1 LLNVMNMKKSIIA
14 LVLLA
19 TLPAFA
25 LAKKPTKA
33 AEPAAEPVV
42 EEAEPTVTEEC
53 VINVSLFNE
62 SVKNKQ
68 YADAWEPWWQVYNTC
83 PSANKAIYTRGDEL
97 VEWKISQT
105 QDQKEYDELRHL
117 LLKLHDSRIK
127 YFGDDPKYPAAYV
140 LGLKGVDYCNFFKED
155 PLKDPA
161 YEWLKQSIEG
171 MGNKSQIQVL
181 KTFADLSNMRYKSD
195 PDKYATAYISDYQMV
210 SMILAAQAADPQNK
224 NAARAQENKD
234 YVDQMFAS
242 SGAANCD
249 KLDEIFGPIVK
260 DNISNLDMLNK
271 IMAMFRRVK
280 CTESEIYFTAA
291 AASHKLE
298 PTEESA
304 AGCAKMCMKKGDYK
318 DAVTYYEQAIELA
331 PEDDKED
338 RAEYLFNIAYIYF
351 DKIKSYQ
358 LSRTYLRRSLEL
370 QANQGRCYILMGMLY
385 AASQPY
391 GEGMA
396 PAKAAILNKTVF
408 WAAVD
413 KFQKAK
419 MVDPDVVDD
428 ANKLIASYSKYFPTK
443 EEIFDLPELQDGAS
457 FTVGGWIQETTTC
470 RAAKQ

>member
-1 LLNVMNMKKSIIA
+1 MKKSIIA
-14 LVLLA
+14 LVLVA

-25 LAKKPTKA
+25 LAKKPQKA
-33 AEPAAEPVV
+33 AEPAPAAPV
-42 EEAEPTVTEEC
+42 EEAEPTITEEC

-68 YADAWEPWWQVYNTC
+68 YADAWEPWWQVYTTC
-83 PSANKAIYTRGDEL
+83 PNANKVIYTRGDEL

-105 QDQKEYDELRHL
+105 QDPKEYDELRQL

-127 YFGDDPKYPAAYV
+127 YFGNDPKYPKAYI

-155 PLKDPA
+155 PLKEPA
-161 YEWLKQSIEG
+161 YGWLKESIEG
-171 MGNKSQIQVL
+171 MGNKSQLQVL
-181 KTFADLSNMRYKSD
+181 KAFADLSNARYKSD
-195 PDKYATAYISDYQMV
+195 PDKYASAYIADYQTV
-210 SMILAAQAADPQNK
+210 STILGVQAADASNK

-234 YVDQMFAS
+234 YVDQIFAS

-249 KLDEIFGPIVK
+249 KLDEIFGPIVQEHLN
-260 DNISNLDMLNK
+260 DINTLNK
-271 IMAMFRRVK
+271 IMAMFRRMK
-280 CTESEIYFTAA
+280 CTESEVYFTAA
-291 AASHKLE
+291 AASHTLE
-298 PTEESA
+298 PTEERA
-304 AGCAKMCMKKGDYK
+304 AGCAKMCMKKADYK
-318 DAVTYYEQAIELA
+318 DAINYYEQAIELA

-351 DKIKSYQ
+351 DKIKAYQ
-358 LSRTYLRRSLEL
+358 LSRQYLRSSLEL
-370 QANQGRCYILMGMLY
+370 MANQGRCYILMGMLY
-385 AASQPY
+385 ASSKPY

-396 PAKAAILNKTVF
+396 AAKAAILNKTVF

-419 MVDPDVVDD
+419 MVEPDVADD

-470 RAAKQ
+470 RAAK

>member
-1 LLNVMNMKKSIIA
+1 MKKYIIA
-14 LVLLA
+14 LVLVA

-25 LAKKPTKA
+25 LAKKPQKA
-33 AEPAAEPVV
+33 AEPAQAALVV

-68 YADAWEPWWQVYNTC
+68 YADAWDPWWQVYTTC
-83 PSANKAIYTRGDEL
+83 PNANKAIYTRGDEL

-105 QDQKEYDELRHL
+105 QDPKEYDELRQL

-127 YFGDDPKYPAAYV
+127 YFGDDPKYPKAYI
-140 LGLKGVDYCNFFKED
+140 LGLKGVDYCNFYKED

-161 YEWLKQSIEG
+161 YEWLKESIEG
-171 MGNKSQIQVL
+171 MREKSQIQVL
-181 KTFADLSNMRYKSD
+181 KQFADLSNARYKLD
-195 PDKYATAYISDYQMV
+195 PEKYGAAYIADYQAV
-210 SMILAAQAADPQNK
+210 SMILAAQASDPKNK
-224 NAARAQENKD
+224 NAMRAQENKY

-242 SGAANCD
+242 SGAADCD
-249 KLDEIFGPIVK
+249 KLDEIFGPIVSE
-260 DNISNLDMLNK
+260 NISNLDILNK
-271 IMAMFRRVK
+271 IMGMYRRVK

-291 AASHKLE
+291 AAVHKLE

-304 AGCAKMCMKKGDYK
+304 AGCAKMCMKKGEYK
-318 DAVTYYEQAIELA
+318 DAVNYYEQAIELA

-358 LSRTYLRRSLEL
+358 LSRNYLRRSLEL

-385 AASQPY
+385 AASKPY

-396 PAKAAILNKTVF
+396 AAKAAILNKTVF

-419 MVDPDVVDD
+419 MVDPDVADD

-470 RAAKQ
+470 RAAK

>member
-1 LLNVMNMKKSIIA
+1 MKKSIIA
-14 LVLLA
+14 LVLVA

-25 LAKKPTKA
+25 LAKKPQKA
-33 AEPAAEPVV
+33 AEPAPDAPV
-42 EEAEPTVTEEC
+42 EEAEPTITEEC

-68 YADAWEPWWQVYNTC
+68 YADAWEPWWQVYTTC
-83 PSANKAIYTRGDEL
+83 PNANKVIYTRGDEL

-105 QDQKEYDELRHL
+105 QDPKEYDELRQL

-127 YFGDDPKYPAAYV
+127 YFGNDPKYPKAYI

-155 PLKDPA
+155 PLKEPA
-161 YEWLKQSIEG
+161 YGWLKESIEG
-171 MGNKSQIQVL
+171 MGNKSQLQVL
-181 KTFADLSNMRYKSD
+181 KAFADLSNARYKSD
-195 PDKYATAYISDYQMV
+195 PDKYASAYIADYQTV
-210 SMILAAQAADPQNK
+210 STILGVQAADASNK

-234 YVDQMFAS
+234 YVDQIFAS

-249 KLDEIFGPIVK
+249 KLDEIFGPIVQEHLN
-260 DNISNLDMLNK
+260 DINTLNK
-271 IMAMFRRVK
+271 IMAMFRRMK
-280 CTESEIYFTAA
+280 CTESEVYFTAA
-291 AASHKLE
+291 AASHTLE

-304 AGCAKMCMKKGDYK
+304 AGCAKMCMKKADYK
-318 DAVTYYEQAIELA
+318 DAINYYEQAIELA

-351 DKIKSYQ
+351 DKIKAYQ
-358 LSRTYLRRSLEL
+358 LSRQYLRSSLEL
-370 QANQGRCYILMGMLY
+370 MANQGRCYILMGMLY
-385 AASQPY
+385 ASSKPY

-396 PAKAAILNKTVF
+396 AAKAAILNKTVF

-419 MVDPDVVDD
+419 MVEPDVADD

-470 RAAKQ
+470 RAAK

>member
-1 LLNVMNMKKSIIA
+1 MKKSIIA

-25 LAKKPTKA
+25 LAKKPQK
-33 AEPAAEPVV
+33 PAEPVAEPEPV
-42 EEAEPTVTEEC
+42 EENVVTEEC

-68 YADAWEPWWQVYNTC
+68 YADAWEPWWQVYTTC

-105 QDQKEYDELRHL
+105 QDEKEYNELRQL
-117 LLKLHDSRIK
+117 LMTLHDKRIK
-127 YFGDDPKYPAAYV
+127 YFGDDPKYPKAYI
-140 LGLKGVDYCNFFKED
+140 LGLKGVDYCNFYKED

-161 YEWLKQSIEG
+161 YGWLKESIEG
-171 MGNKSQIQVL
+171 MGTKSQIQVL
-181 KTFADLSNMRYKSD
+181 KMFADLSNARYKSD
-195 PDKYATAYISDYQMV
+195 PDKYGAAYIADYQLV
-210 SMILAAQAADPQNK
+210 SMTLAAQASDPANK

-249 KLDEIFGPIVK
+249 KLDEIFGPIVQ

-271 IMAMFRRVK
+271 IMSMFRRVK
-280 CTESEIYFTAA
+280 CTESEIYFMAA

-318 DAVTYYEQAIELA
+318 DAVAYYEQAIELS

-351 DKIKSYQ
+351 DKIKSYPV
-358 LSRTYLRRSLEL
+358 SRQYLRRSLEM
-370 QANQGRCYILMGMLY
+370 QASQGRCYILMGMLY

-419 MVDPDVVDD
+419 MVDPEVADD

-457 FTVGGWIQETTTC
+457 FTVGGWIQESTTC

>member
-1 LLNVMNMKKSIIA
+1 MRKSIIA
-14 LVLLA
+14 LALLA

-33 AEPAAEPVV
+33 AEPAQAAPAVV
-42 EEAEPTVTEEC
+42 EEEAEPTITEEC

-68 YADAWEPWWQVYNTC
+68 YADAWDPWWQVYTTC
-83 PSANKAIYTRGDEL
+83 PNANKAIYTRGDEL

-105 QDQKEYDELRHL
+105 QDQKEYEELRQL
-117 LLKLHDSRIK
+117 LLTLHDMRIK
-127 YFGDDPKYPAAYV
+127 YFGNDPKYPAAYV
-140 LGLKGVDYCNFFKED
+140 LGLKGVDYCNFYKED
-155 PLKDPA
+155 PLKEPA

-181 KTFADLSNMRYKSD
+181 KQFADLSNARYKSD
-195 PDKYATAYISDYQMV
+195 PEKYATAYINDYQTV

-242 SGAANCD
+242 SGAANCE
-249 KLDEIFGPIVK
+249 KLDEIFGPIVN
-260 DNISNLDMLNK
+260 DNLSNLDMLNK

-280 CTESEIYFTAA
+280 CTESEIYFAAA
-291 AASHKLE
+291 AASHTLE

-318 DAVTYYEQAIELA
+318 EAVTYYEQAIELS

-358 LSRTYLRRSLEL
+358 LSRNYLRRSLEFM
-370 QANQGRCYILMGMLY
+370 ANQGRCYILMGMLY

-419 MVDPDVVDD
+419 MVDPDVAED
-428 ANKLIASYSKYFPTK
+428 ANKLINSYSKYFPTK

>member
-1 LLNVMNMKKSIIA
+1 MKKSIIA
-14 LVLLA
+14 LVLVA
-19 TLPAFA
+19 ALPAFA

-33 AEPAAEPVV
+33 AAPAAEPVAPV
-42 EEAEPTVTEEC
+42 EEEGEPTVTEEC

-68 YADAWEPWWQVYNTC
+68 YADAWEPWWQVYTTC
-83 PSANKAIYTRGDEL
+83 PNANKAIYTRGDEL

-105 QDQKEYDELRHL
+105 QDQKEYEELRQL
-117 LLKLHDSRIK
+117 LLTLHDKRIK
-127 YFGDDPKYPAAYV
+127 YFGDDPKYPKAYI

-161 YEWLKQSIEG
+161 YGWLKESIEG

-181 KTFADLSNMRYKSD
+181 KQFADLSNTRYKSD

-210 SMILAAQAADPQNK
+210 SMILAAQAADPANK

-242 SGAANCD
+242 SGAANCE
-249 KLDEIFGPIVK
+249 KLDEIFGPIVN
-260 DNISNLDMLNK
+260 DNLSNLDMLNK

-338 RAEYLFNIAYIYF
+338 RSEYLFNIAYIYF

-358 LSRTYLRRSLEL
+358 LSRQYLRRSLEL
-370 QANQGRCYILMGMLY
+370 MANQGRCYILMGMLY
-385 AASQPY
+385 AGSQPY

-419 MVDPDVVDD
+419 MVDPDVAED

-457 FTVGGWIQETTTC
+457 FTVGGWIQENTTC

>member
-1 LLNVMNMKKSIIA
+1 MKKYLIA
-14 LVLLA
+14 LVLVA

-33 AEPAAEPVV
+33 AEPVKEEAKEVV

-68 YADAWEPWWQVYNTC
+68 YADAWDPWWQVYTTC
-83 PSANKAIYTRGDEL
+83 PNANKAIYTRGDEL
-97 VEWKISQT
+97 VEWKIAQT
-105 QDQKEYDELRHL
+105 QDENEYHKLRDL
-117 LLKLHDSRIK
+117 LMELHDKRIK
-127 YFGDDPKYPAAYV
+127 YFGDDPKYPKAYI
-140 LGLKGVDYCNFFKED
+140 LGLKGVDYCNFYKDDPIKE
-155 PLKDPA
+155 PA
-161 YEWLKQSIEG
+161 YGWLKESVMG
-171 MGNKSQIQVL
+171 MGNKSQIIVL
-181 KTFADLSNMRYKSD
+181 KTLADLSNARYKSD
-195 PDKYATAYISDYQMV
+195 PDKYAADYITDYQHV
-210 SMILAAQAADPQNK
+210 SMILAAQGADESNK
-224 NAARAQENKD
+224 NRSRAMETKD
-234 YVDQMFAS
+234 YVDQVFAS
-242 SGAANCD
+242 SGAASCD
-249 KLDEIFGPIVK
+249 KLDEIFGPIVQ
-260 DNISNLDMLNK
+260 DNIGNLDMLNK
-271 IMAMFRRVK
+271 IMGMFRRVK
-280 CTESEIYFTAA
+280 CTESENYFAA
-291 AASHKLE
+291 AAAAHKLE

-318 DAVTYYEQAIELA
+318 EAVGYYEQAIELS

-358 LSRTYLRRSLEL
+358 LSRQYLRRSLEL
-370 QANQGRCYILMGMLY
+370 MANQGRCYILMGMLY
-385 AASQPY
+385 AGSQPY

-419 MVDPDVVDD
+419 MVDPEVADD

-457 FTVGGWIQETTTC
+457 FTVGGWINETTTC

>member
-1 LLNVMNMKKSIIA
+1 MKKSIIA
-14 LVLLA
+14 FVLLA

-25 LAKKPTKA
+25 LAKKPQKTP
-33 AEPAAEPVV
+33 EPAPVV
-42 EEAEPTVTEEC
+42 EETEPVVTEEC

-68 YADAWEPWWQVYNTC
+68 YADAWDPWWQVYTTC

-97 VEWKISQT
+97 IEWKISQT
-105 QDQKEYDELRHL
+105 QDEKEYHELREL
-117 LLKLHDSRIK
+117 LMTLHDKRIK
-127 YFGDDPKYPAAYV
+127 YFGDDPKYPKAYI
-140 LGLKGVDYCNFFKED
+140 LGLKGVDYCNFYKED
-155 PLKDPA
+155 PLKDSA
-161 YEWLKQSIEG
+161 YVWLKASIEG
-171 MGNKSQIQVL
+171 MREKSQIQVL
-181 KTFADLSNMRYKSD
+181 KQFADLSNARYKID
-195 PDKYATAYISDYQMV
+195 ADKYGAAYIADYQAV
-210 SMILAAQAADPQNK
+210 SMILAAQAADPKNK

-242 SGAANCD
+242 SGAANCE
-249 KLDEIFGPIVK
+249 KLDEIFGTIVN
-260 DNISNLDMLNK
+260 DNIANLDMLNK
-271 IMAMFRRVK
+271 IMALFRRVK
-280 CTESEIYFTAA
+280 CTESEVYFTAA
-291 AASHKLE
+291 AAAHKLE

-304 AGCAKMCMKKGDYK
+304 AGCAKMCMKKGEYK
-318 DAVTYYEQAIELA
+318 EAVTYYEQAIELS

-358 LSRTYLRRSLEL
+358 LSRQYLRRSLEL
-370 QANQGRCYILMGMLY
+370 MANQGRCYILMGMLY
-385 AASQPY
+385 AGSQPY

-419 MVDPDVVDD
+419 MVDPDVADD
-428 ANKLIASYSKYFPTK
+428 ANKLIASYSKYFPTR

>member
-1 LLNVMNMKKSIIA
+1 MKKSLIA
-14 LVLLA
+14 IVLLA
-19 TLPAFA
+19 AMPSLVM
-25 LAKKPTKA
+25 AKKPQK
-33 AEPAAEPVV
+33 PAEPVAEPEPV
-42 EEAEPTVTEEC
+42 EENVVTEEC
-53 VINVSLFNE
+53 IINVSLFNE

-68 YADAWEPWWQVYNTC
+68 YADAWDPWWQVYTTC

-105 QDQKEYDELRHL
+105 QDEEEYHKLRELL
-117 LLKLHDSRIK
+117 MTLHDKRIK
-127 YFGDDPKYPAAYV
+127 YFGDDPKYPKAYI
-140 LGLKGVDYCNFFKED
+140 LGLKGVDYCNFYKED
-155 PLKDPA
+155 PKKDAA
-161 YEWLKQSIEG
+161 YEWLKESIMG
-171 MGNKSQIQVL
+171 MKEKSQIQVL
-181 KTFADLSNMRYKSD
+181 KQFADLSNARYKLD
-195 PDKYATAYISDYQMV
+195 PEQYGAAYIADYQTV
-210 SMILAAQAADPQNK
+210 SMILAAQAADPANK
-224 NAARAQENKD
+224 NAMRAQENKD

-249 KLDEIFGPIVK
+249 KLDEIFGPIVN

-280 CTESEIYFTAA
+280 CTESEIYFMAA
-291 AASHKLE
+291 AAAHKLE

-318 DAVTYYEQAIELA
+318 DAVTYYEQAIELS

-358 LSRTYLRRSLEL
+358 LSRQYLRRSLEL
-370 QANQGRCYILMGMLY
+370 MANQGRCYILMGMLY

-396 PAKAAILNKTVF
+396 AAKAAILNKTVF

-419 MVDPDVVDD
+419 MVDPDVADD

>member
-1 LLNVMNMKKSIIA
+1 MRKSIIA
-14 LVLLA
+14 LVLVA
-19 TLPAFA
+19 TIPAFA
-25 LAKKPTKA
+25 LAKKPQKA
-33 AEPAAEPVV
+33 AETASAPVV
-42 EEAEPTVTEEC
+42 EEAEPTITEEC

-68 YADAWEPWWQVYNTC
+68 YADAWDPWWQVYTTC
-83 PSANKAIYTRGDEL
+83 PNANKAIYTRGDEL

-105 QDQKEYDELRHL
+105 QDPKEYDELRQL

-127 YFGDDPKYPAAYV
+127 YFGDDPKYPKAYI

-155 PLKDPA
+155 PLKEPA
-161 YEWLKQSIEG
+161 YGWLKESIEG
-171 MGNKSQIQVL
+171 MGNKSQILVL
-181 KTFADLSNMRYKSD
+181 KTFADLSNARYKSD
-195 PDKYATAYISDYQMV
+195 PDKYGAAYIADYQLV
-210 SMILAAQAADPQNK
+210 SMTLAAQAADPANK

-260 DNISNLDMLNK
+260 DNVSNLDMLNK
-271 IMAMFRRVK
+271 IMSMFRRVK
-280 CTESEIYFTAA
+280 CTESEIYFAA
-291 AASHKLE
+291 AEASHKLE

-304 AGCAKMCMKKGDYK
+304 AGCAKMCMKKMDYK
-318 DAVTYYEQAIELA
+318 GAVTYYEQAIELA

-358 LSRTYLRRSLEL
+358 LSRQYLRRSLEL

-385 AASQPY
+385 AGSQPY

-419 MVDPDVVDD
+419 MVDPDVAED
-428 ANKLIASYSKYFPTK
+428 ANKLIASYSKYFPTR

>member
-1 LLNVMNMKKSIIA
+1 MKKSIIA
-14 LVLLA
+14 LLLLA
-19 TLPAFA
+19 AMPAFVM
-25 LAKKPTKA
+25 AKKPKKV
-33 AEPAAEPVV
+33 EEPVIEEK
-42 EEAEPTVTEEC
+42 EEAEENVVTEEC
-53 VINVSLFNE
+53 IINVSLFNE

-68 YADAWEPWWQVYNTC
+68 YADAWDPWWQVYTTC

-105 QDQKEYDELRHL
+105 QDEKEYHELREL
-117 LLKLHDSRIK
+117 LMTLHDKRIK
-127 YFGDDPKYPAAYV
+127 YFGDDPKYPKAYI
-140 LGLKGVDYCNFFKED
+140 LGLKGVDYCNFYKED
-155 PLKDPA
+155 PKKDAA
-161 YEWLKQSIEG
+161 YEWLKESIMG
-171 MGNKSQIQVL
+171 MKEKSQIQVL
-181 KTFADLSNMRYKSD
+181 KQFADLSNARYKLD
-195 PDKYATAYISDYQMV
+195 PEQYGAAYIADYQTV
-210 SMILAAQAADPQNK
+210 SMILAAQAADPANK

-249 KLDEIFGPIVK
+249 KLDEIFGPIVN

-280 CTESEIYFTAA
+280 CTESEIYFMAA
-291 AASHKLE
+291 AAAHKLE

-318 DAVTYYEQAIELA
+318 DAVGYYEQAIELS

-338 RAEYLFNIAYIYF
+338 RSEYLFNIAYIYF

-358 LSRTYLRRSLEL
+358 LSRQYLRRSLEL
-370 QANQGRCYILMGMLY
+370 MANQGRCYILMGMLY
-385 AASQPY
+385 AGSQPY

-419 MVDPDVVDD
+419 MVDPDVAED

-457 FTVGGWIQETTTC
+457 FTVGGWIQENTTC

>member
-1 LLNVMNMKKSIIA
+1 MKKYIIA
-14 LVLLA
+14 LVLVA

-25 LAKKPTKA
+25 LAKKPQKA
-33 AEPAAEPVV
+33 AEPAQAAPVV

-68 YADAWEPWWQVYNTC
+68 YADAWDPWWQVYTTC
-83 PSANKAIYTRGDEL
+83 PNANKAIYTRGDEL

-105 QDQKEYDELRHL
+105 QDPKEYDELRQL

-127 YFGDDPKYPAAYV
+127 YFGDDPKYPKAYI
-140 LGLKGVDYCNFFKED
+140 LGLKGVDYCNFYKED

-161 YEWLKQSIEG
+161 YEWLKESIEG
-171 MGNKSQIQVL
+171 MREKSQIQVL
-181 KTFADLSNMRYKSD
+181 KQFADLSNARYKLD
-195 PDKYATAYISDYQMV
+195 PEKYGAAYIADYQAV
-210 SMILAAQAADPQNK
+210 SMILAAQASDPKNK
-224 NAARAQENKD
+224 NAMRAQENKD

-242 SGAANCD
+242 SGAADCD
-249 KLDEIFGPIVK
+249 KLDEIFGTIVSE
-260 DNISNLDMLNK
+260 NISNLDILNK
-271 IMAMFRRVK
+271 IMGMYRRVK

-291 AASHKLE
+291 AAVHKLE

-304 AGCAKMCMKKGDYK
+304 AGCAKMCMKKGEYK
-318 DAVTYYEQAIELA
+318 DAVNYYEQAIELA

-358 LSRTYLRRSLEL
+358 LSRNYLRRSLEL

-385 AASQPY
+385 AASKPY

-396 PAKAAILNKTVF
+396 AAKAAILNKTVF

-419 MVDPDVVDD
+419 MVDPDVADD

-470 RAAKQ
+470 RAAK

>member
-1 LLNVMNMKKSIIA
+1 MKKSIIA

-25 LAKKPTKA
+25 LAKKPQK
-33 AEPAAEPVV
+33 PAEPVAEPEPV
-42 EEAEPTVTEEC
+42 EENVVTEEC

-68 YADAWEPWWQVYNTC
+68 YADAWEPWWQVYTTC

-105 QDQKEYDELRHL
+105 QDEKEYNELRQL
-117 LLKLHDSRIK
+117 LMTLHDKRIK
-127 YFGDDPKYPAAYV
+127 YFGDDPKYPKAYI
-140 LGLKGVDYCNFFKED
+140 LGLKGVDYCNFYKED
-155 PLKDPA
+155 PLKEPA
-161 YEWLKQSIEG
+161 YGWLKESIEG
-171 MGNKSQIQVL
+171 MGTKSQIQVL
-181 KTFADLSNMRYKSD
+181 KMFADLSNARYKSD
-195 PDKYATAYISDYQMV
+195 PDKYGAAYIADYQLV
-210 SMILAAQAADPQNK
+210 SMTLAAQASDPANK

-249 KLDEIFGPIVK
+249 KLDEIFGPIVQ

-271 IMAMFRRVK
+271 IMSMFRRVK
-280 CTESEIYFTAA
+280 CTESEIYFMAA

-318 DAVTYYEQAIELA
+318 DAVAYYEQAIELS

-351 DKIKSYQ
+351 DKIKSYPV
-358 LSRTYLRRSLEL
+358 SRQYLRRSLEM
-370 QANQGRCYILMGMLY
+370 QASQGRCYILMGMLY

-419 MVDPDVVDD
+419 MVDPDVAED

-457 FTVGGWIQETTTC
+457 FTVGGWIQESTTC

>member
-1 LLNVMNMKKSIIA
+1 MKKSIIA

-25 LAKKPTKA
+25 LAKKPQK
-33 AEPAAEPVV
+33 PAEPVAEPEPV
-42 EEAEPTVTEEC
+42 EENVVTEEC

-68 YADAWEPWWQVYNTC
+68 YADAWEPWWQVYTTC

-105 QDQKEYDELRHL
+105 QDEKEYNELRQL
-117 LLKLHDSRIK
+117 LMTLHDKRIK
-127 YFGDDPKYPAAYV
+127 YFGDDPKYPKAYI
-140 LGLKGVDYCNFFKED
+140 LGLKGVDYCNFYKED
-155 PLKDPA
+155 PLKEPA
-161 YEWLKQSIEG
+161 YGWLKESIEG
-171 MGNKSQIQVL
+171 MGTKSQIQVL
-181 KTFADLSNMRYKSD
+181 KMFADLSNARYKSD
-195 PDKYATAYISDYQMV
+195 PDKYGAAYIADYQLV
-210 SMILAAQAADPQNK
+210 SMTLAAQASDPANK

-249 KLDEIFGPIVK
+249 KLDEIFGPIVQ

-271 IMAMFRRVK
+271 IMSMFRRVK
-280 CTESEIYFTAA
+280 CTESEIYFMAA

-318 DAVTYYEQAIELA
+318 DAVAYYEQAIELS

-351 DKIKSYQ
+351 DKIKSYPV
-358 LSRTYLRRSLEL
+358 SRQYLRRSLEM
-370 QANQGRCYILMGMLY
+370 QASQGRCYILMGMLY

-419 MVDPDVVDD
+419 MVDPEVADD

-457 FTVGGWIQETTTC
+457 FTVGGWIQESTTC

>member
-1 LLNVMNMKKSIIA
+1 MKKYIIA
-14 LVLLA
+14 LVLVA

-25 LAKKPTKA
+25 LAKKPQKA
-33 AEPAAEPVV
+33 AEPAQAALVV

-68 YADAWEPWWQVYNTC
+68 YADAWDPWWQVYTTC
-83 PSANKAIYTRGDEL
+83 PNANKAIYTRGDEL

-105 QDQKEYDELRHL
+105 QDPKEYDELRQL

-127 YFGDDPKYPAAYV
+127 YFGDDPKYPKAYI
-140 LGLKGVDYCNFFKED
+140 LGLKGVDYCNFYKED

-161 YEWLKQSIEG
+161 YEWLKESIEG
-171 MGNKSQIQVL
+171 MREKSQIQVL
-181 KTFADLSNMRYKSD
+181 KQFADLSNARYKLD
-195 PDKYATAYISDYQMV
+195 PEKYGAAYIADYQAV
-210 SMILAAQAADPQNK
+210 SMILAAQASDPKNK
-224 NAARAQENKD
+224 NAMRAQENKD

-242 SGAANCD
+242 SGAADCD
-249 KLDEIFGPIVK
+249 KLDEIFGPIVSE
-260 DNISNLDMLNK
+260 NISNLDILNK
-271 IMAMFRRVK
+271 IMGMYRRVK

-291 AASHKLE
+291 AAVHKLE

-304 AGCAKMCMKKGDYK
+304 AGCAKMCMKKGEYK
-318 DAVTYYEQAIELA
+318 DAVNYYEQAIELA

-358 LSRTYLRRSLEL
+358 LSRNYLRRSLEL

-385 AASQPY
+385 AASKPY

-396 PAKAAILNKTVF
+396 AAKAAILNKTVF

-419 MVDPDVVDD
+419 MVDPDVADD

-470 RAAKQ
+470 RAAK

>member
-1 LLNVMNMKKSIIA
+1 MKKSIIA
-14 LVLLA
+14 LVLVA

-25 LAKKPTKA
+25 LAKKPQKA
-33 AEPAAEPVV
+33 AEPVPAAPV
-42 EEAEPTVTEEC
+42 EEAEPTITEEC

-68 YADAWEPWWQVYNTC
+68 YADAWEPWWQVYTTC
-83 PSANKAIYTRGDEL
+83 PNANKVIYTRGDEL

-105 QDQKEYDELRHL
+105 QDPKEYDELRQL

-127 YFGDDPKYPAAYV
+127 YFGNDPKYPKAYI

-155 PLKDPA
+155 PLKEPA
-161 YEWLKQSIEG
+161 YGWLKESIEG
-171 MGNKSQIQVL
+171 MGNKSQLQVL
-181 KTFADLSNMRYKSD
+181 KAFADLSNARYKSD
-195 PDKYATAYISDYQMV
+195 PDKYASAYIADYQTV
-210 SMILAAQAADPQNK
+210 STILGVQAADASNK

-234 YVDQMFAS
+234 YVDQIFAS

-249 KLDEIFGPIVK
+249 KLDEIFGPIVQEHLN
-260 DNISNLDMLNK
+260 DINTLNK
-271 IMAMFRRVK
+271 IMAMFRRMK
-280 CTESEIYFTAA
+280 CTESEVYFTAA
-291 AASHKLE
+291 AASHTLE

-304 AGCAKMCMKKGDYK
+304 AGCAKMCMKKADYK
-318 DAVTYYEQAIELA
+318 DAINYYEQAIELA

-351 DKIKSYQ
+351 DKIKAYQ
-358 LSRTYLRRSLEL
+358 LSRQYLRSSLEL
-370 QANQGRCYILMGMLY
+370 MANQGRCYILMGMLY
-385 AASQPY
+385 ASSKPY

-396 PAKAAILNKTVF
+396 AAKAAILNKTVF

-419 MVDPDVVDD
+419 MVEPDVADA

-470 RAAKQ
+470 RAAK

>member
-1 LLNVMNMKKSIIA
+1 MKKSIIA

-19 TLPAFA
+19 TLPAIA
-25 LAKKPTKA
+25 LAKKPQK
-33 AEPAAEPVV
+33 PAEPVAEPEPV
-42 EEAEPTVTEEC
+42 EENVVTEEC

-68 YADAWEPWWQVYNTC
+68 YADAWEPWWQVYTTC

-105 QDQKEYDELRHL
+105 QDEKEYNELRQL
-117 LLKLHDSRIK
+117 LMTLHDKRIK
-127 YFGDDPKYPAAYV
+127 YFGDDPKYPKAYI
-140 LGLKGVDYCNFFKED
+140 LGLKGVDYCNFYKED

-161 YEWLKQSIEG
+161 YGWLKESIEG
-171 MGNKSQIQVL
+171 MGTKSQIQVL
-181 KTFADLSNMRYKSD
+181 KMFADLSNARYKSD
-195 PDKYATAYISDYQMV
+195 PDKYGASYIADYQLV
-210 SMILAAQAADPQNK
+210 SMTLAAQAADPANK

-260 DNISNLDMLNK
+260 DNLSNLDMLNK

-318 DAVTYYEQAIELA
+318 DAVTYYEQAIELS

-351 DKIKSYQ
+351 DKIKSYPV
-358 LSRTYLRRSLEL
+358 SRQYLRRSLEM
-370 QANQGRCYILMGMLY
+370 QASQGRCYILMGMLY

-419 MVDPDVVDD
+419 MVDPDVADD

-457 FTVGGWIQETTTC
+457 FTVGGWIQESTTC

>member
-1 LLNVMNMKKSIIA
+1 MKKSIIA
-14 LVLLA
+14 LVLVA

-33 AEPAAEPVV
+33 AEPAPAAAAPAQDD
-42 EEAEPTVTEEC
+42 AEPTITEEC

-68 YADAWEPWWQVYNTC
+68 YADAWDPWWQVYKEC
-83 PSANKAIYTRGDEL
+83 PNANKAIYTRGDEL

-105 QDQKEYDELRHL
+105 QDEEEYHKLRDL
-117 LLKLHDSRIK
+117 LMELHDKRIK
-127 YFGDDPKYPAAYV
+127 YFGDDPKYPKAYI
-140 LGLKGVDYCNFFKED
+140 LGLKGVDYCNFYKED

-161 YEWLKQSIEG
+161 YEWLKESIMG
-171 MGNKSQIQVL
+171 MKEKSQLQVL
-181 KTFADLSNMRYKSD
+181 KQFADLSNARYKLD
-195 PDKYATAYISDYQMV
+195 PEKYGAAYIADYQVV
-210 SMILAAQAADPQNK
+210 SMILAEQAANPANK

-260 DNISNLDMLNK
+260 DNIENLDMLNK
-271 IMAMFRRVK
+271 IMNMFRRVK
-280 CTESEIYFTAA
+280 CTESENYFAA
-291 AASHKLE
+291 AAAAHKLE

-370 QANQGRCYILMGMLY
+370 MANQGRCYILMGMLY
-385 AASQPY
+385 ASTQPY

-396 PAKAAILNKTVF
+396 AAKAAILNKTVF

-419 MVDPDVVDD
+419 MVDPDVAED

>member
-1 LLNVMNMKKSIIA
+1 MKKSIIA
-14 LVLLA
+14 LVLVA

-25 LAKKPTKA
+25 LAKKPQKA
-33 AEPAAEPVV
+33 AEPVPAAPV
-42 EEAEPTVTEEC
+42 EEAEPTITEEC

-68 YADAWEPWWQVYNTC
+68 YADAWEPWWQVYTPC
-83 PSANKAIYTRGDEL
+83 PNANKVIYTRGDEL

-105 QDQKEYDELRHL
+105 QDPKEYDELRQL

-127 YFGDDPKYPAAYV
+127 YFGNDPKYPKAYI

-155 PLKDPA
+155 PLKEPA
-161 YEWLKQSIEG
+161 YGWLKESIEG
-171 MGNKSQIQVL
+171 MGNKSQLQVL
-181 KTFADLSNMRYKSD
+181 KAFADLSNARYKSD
-195 PDKYATAYISDYQMV
+195 PDKYASAYIADYQTV
-210 SMILAAQAADPQNK
+210 STILGVQAADASNK

-234 YVDQMFAS
+234 YVDQIFAS

-249 KLDEIFGPIVK
+249 KLDEIFGPIVQEHLN
-260 DNISNLDMLNK
+260 DINTLNK
-271 IMAMFRRVK
+271 IMAMFRRMK
-280 CTESEIYFTAA
+280 CTESEVYFTAA
-291 AASHKLE
+291 AASHTLE

-304 AGCAKMCMKKGDYK
+304 AGCAKMCMKKADYK
-318 DAVTYYEQAIELA
+318 DAINYYEQAIELA

-351 DKIKSYQ
+351 DKIKAYQ
-358 LSRTYLRRSLEL
+358 LSRQYLRSSLEL
-370 QANQGRCYILMGMLY
+370 MANQGRCYILMGMLY
-385 AASQPY
+385 ASSKPY

-396 PAKAAILNKTVF
+396 AAKAAILNKTVF

-419 MVDPDVVDD
+419 MVDPDVADD

-470 RAAKQ
+470 RAAK

>member
-1 LLNVMNMKKSIIA
+1 MKKSIIA
-14 LVLLA
+14 LVLVA

-25 LAKKPTKA
+25 LAKKPQKA
-33 AEPAAEPVV
+33 AEPAPAAPV
-42 EEAEPTVTEEC
+42 EEAEPTITEEC

-68 YADAWEPWWQVYNTC
+68 YADAWEPWWQVYTTC
-83 PSANKAIYTRGDEL
+83 PNANKVIYTRGDEL

-105 QDQKEYDELRHL
+105 QDPKEYDELRQL

-127 YFGDDPKYPAAYV
+127 YFGNDPKYPKAYI
-140 LGLKGVDYCNFFKED
+140 LGLKGVDYCNVFKED
-155 PLKDPA
+155 PLKEPA
-161 YEWLKQSIEG
+161 YGWLKESIEG
-171 MGNKSQIQVL
+171 MGNKSQLQVL
-181 KTFADLSNMRYKSD
+181 KAFADLSNARYKSD
-195 PDKYATAYISDYQMV
+195 PDKYASAYIADYQTV
-210 SMILAAQAADPQNK
+210 STILGVQAADASNK

-234 YVDQMFAS
+234 YVDQIFAS

-249 KLDEIFGPIVK
+249 KLDEIFGPIVQEHLN
-260 DNISNLDMLNK
+260 DINTLNK
-271 IMAMFRRVK
+271 IMAMFRRMK
-280 CTESEIYFTAA
+280 CTESEVYFTAA
-291 AASHKLE
+291 AASHTLE

-304 AGCAKMCMKKGDYK
+304 AGCAKMCMKKADYK
-318 DAVTYYEQAIELA
+318 DAINYYEQAIELA

-351 DKIKSYQ
+351 DKIKAYQ
-358 LSRTYLRRSLEL
+358 LSRQYLRSSLEL
-370 QANQGRCYILMGMLY
+370 MANQGRCYILMGMLY
-385 AASQPY
+385 ASSKPY

-396 PAKAAILNKTVF
+396 AAKAAILNKTVF

-419 MVDPDVVDD
+419 MVEPDVADD

-470 RAAKQ
+470 RAAK

>member
-1 LLNVMNMKKSIIA
+1 MKKSIIA
-14 LVLLA
+14 IVLLA

-25 LAKKPTKA
+25 LAKKPVKS
-33 AEPAAEPVV
+33 AEPAPAPVV

-68 YADAWEPWWQVYNTC
+68 YADAWDPWWQVYTTC
-83 PSANKAIYTRGDEL
+83 PNANKAIYTRGDEL
-97 VEWKISQT
+97 VEWKIAQT
-105 QDQKEYDELRHL
+105 QDQKEYDELRAL

-127 YFGDDPKYPAAYV
+127 YFGDDPKYPTAYI
-140 LGLKGVDYCNFFKED
+140 LGLKGVDYCNFYKED
-155 PLKDPA
+155 PVKDPA

-181 KTFADLSNMRYKSD
+181 RTFADLSNTRYKSD
-195 PDKYATAYISDYQMV
+195 PDKYATAYISDYQTV
-210 SMILAAQAADPQNK
+210 SMILAHQAADASNK

-242 SGAANCD
+242 SGAANCE
-249 KLDEIFGPIVK
+249 KLDEIFGPIVN
-260 DNISNLDMLNK
+260 DNLTNLDMLNK

-280 CTESEIYFTAA
+280 CTESEIYFSAA

-304 AGCAKMCMKKGDYK
+304 AGCAKMCMKKADYK

-358 LSRTYLRRSLEL
+358 LSRQYLRRSLEL
-370 QANQGRCYILMGMLY
+370 MANQGRCYILMGMLY
-385 AASQPY
+385 ASSQPY

-419 MVDPDVVDD
+419 MVDPDVADD